1 MLQGDPGMGKT
12 TLLEFARGHARA
24 AGFTV
29 RACRGCAE
37 ESELPYAALNDLLSG
52 HLAPDPDRLR
62 FHTDVLTMLTR
73 DPPVLCL
80 VDDAH
85 AIDASS
91 LDAIGFSARRLAGR
105 GTAMVIATCDPSGF
119 LGVPRKS
126 LSKLDDGAARD
137 VITGLRPDLA
147 EPSISA
153 IVEAARGN
161 PLALTELAANAV
173 DANDILPRLPY
184 DGALARAYRERL
196 ERLPAGTHWLL
207 LLAAADEDLDTAGLV
222 RAAEASDVDIAELE
236 PAERCGLMRVR
247 GNRLVFPLP
256 LARCVVYDSASLARR
271 HDAHALLAKLFDR
284 QGLRDGGSAGGV
296 GNALRRAW
304 HLAAAAHKPDPELA
318 LELELAASHGAPSS
332 ARASAAL
339 ERAAQLT
346 VEPAAAA
353 SRMIAAARYAWL
365 SGRSR
370 RALSLLSDAREWAD
384 PDAEGRGQVLA
395 GEIELRSGAAS
406 STLDKLMAAADRY
419 AGSDRKLAVT
429 ALMRAA
435 EAVCFSG
442 DYPRFVEISRR
453 ASSLRRPD
461 DPPGVELVF
470 ETIAGFGAAF
480 RADHATASPALRRVI
495 ALAWQAG
502 DAASLTASA
511 AAGLLLGD
519 DYIAH
524 RAASQ
529 GVHDARSRGERA
541 LLPLALEM
549 MACAEYWL
557 GRFEAAEATSWE
569 GVRTA
574 GSSGQDN
581 YAGDHMAMLAVLAAL
596 RGETEVCL
604 RRLHRLAVPPGA
616 GKLNRPKAF
625 SLWALAVL
633 DVLAGRPE
641 DALERLL
648 SIADPRTGQGHVVV
662 QTMAI
667 PWLVEAAAQ
676 AGLGER
682 VRPALRLF
690 HRWASSTGDP
700 TRCALS
706 ARCHALL
713 APRGDDGNFVEALRL
728 HALSESEFE
737 RARTQFLY
745 GHRLRRERR
754 PRDAREQLHAA
765 VETFERLGFGAWVS
779 RARAE
784 LRAAGGNGHAVAAAV
799 PPDTVPAAG
808 LSNGEASGASSASG
822 LAGAAGGFDGGA
834 SQAPGALTAQQWRI
848 ARLAADGATNREI
861 ATRLFLSPRTVD
873 HHMRNIF
880 TRLGIRSRVELAR
893 LVAA

>member
-1 MLQGDPGMGKT
+1 
-12 TLLEFARGHARA
+12 
-24 AGFTV
+24 
-29 RACRGCAE
+29 
-37 ESELPYAALNDLLSG
+37 AALADLLPG
-52 HLAPDPDRLR
+52 HLPTAPDRLR
-62 FHTDVLTMLTR
+62 FNTDVLALLTR

-105 GTAMVIATCDPSGF
+105 GTTMIIATCDPSGF
-119 LGVPRKS
+119 LGVPRKR

-137 VITGLRPDLA
+137 VITGLRPDLV
-147 EPSISA
+147 EPLVSA
-153 IVEAARGN
+153 IVEAAGGN
-161 PLALTELAANAV
+161 PLALAELAENAG
-173 DANDILPRLPY
+173 DNSDILPRLPY

-196 ERLPAGTHWLL
+196 ERLPAGARWLL
-207 LLAAADEDLDTAGLV
+207 LLAAADEDLDAAGLV
-222 RAAEASDVDIAELE
+222 RAAETSDVDISELE

-256 LARCVVYDSASLARR
+256 LARCVVYDSATLARR
-271 HDAHALLAKLFDR
+271 RDAHALLAKVFDR
-284 QGLRDGGSAGGV
+284 PPWSRG
-296 GNALRRAW
+296 LRRAW

-318 LELELAASHGAPSS
+318 RELELAASSGAPSS

-365 SGRSR
+365 SGRSG
-370 RALSLLSDAREWAD
+370 RALSLLSGARAWAD

-406 STLDKLMAAADRY
+406 STLDKLVAAADRFAY
-419 AGSDRKLAVT
+419 SDRKLAVN

-442 DYPRFVEISRR
+442 DYTRFAEISGR
-453 ASSLRRPD
+453 ASTLRRED

-480 RADHATASPALRRVI
+480 RADHATAIPALRRVI

-511 AAGLLLGD
+511 ACGLLLGD
-519 DYIAH
+519 DYTAH

-529 GVHDARSRGERA
+529 GVYDARARGELA

-549 MACAEYWL
+549 MACSEYWL

-574 GSSGQDN
+574 WSSGQDN
-581 YAGDHMAMLAVLAAL
+581 YAGDHLAMLAVLAAL

-604 RRLHRLAVPPGA
+604 RRLHGLAVPPGA

-633 DVLAGRPE
+633 DLLAGRPE

-648 SIADPRTGQGHVVV
+648 SIADPLTGKGHVVV

-667 PWLVEAAAQ
+667 PWLVEAAIA
-676 AGLGER
+676 AGEGER
-682 VRPALRLF
+682 VRQAVRLF
-690 HRWASSTGDP
+690 HHWASSTGDP

-713 APRGDDGNFVEALRL
+713 APRGGDEAERHFTTALRL
-728 HALSESEFE
+728 HAASESEFE

-765 VETFERLGFGAWVS
+765 VETFERLGFAAWVS

-784 LRAAGGNGHAVAAAV
+784 LRAAGGNLAVAGAGGNGHVAAAGV
-799 PPDTVPAAG
+799 SG
-808 LSNGEASGASSASG
+808 NGKGHATG
-822 LAGAAGGFDGGA
+822 AGGGRGTTAGDGVEPEAETCDGGG
-834 SQAPGALTAQQWRI
+834 SVAPEALTAQQWRI
-848 ARLAADGATNREI
+848 ACLAAEGATNREI
-861 ATRLFLSPRTVD
+861 ATRMFLSPRTVD

-893 LVAA
+893 LVATQPLDELVN